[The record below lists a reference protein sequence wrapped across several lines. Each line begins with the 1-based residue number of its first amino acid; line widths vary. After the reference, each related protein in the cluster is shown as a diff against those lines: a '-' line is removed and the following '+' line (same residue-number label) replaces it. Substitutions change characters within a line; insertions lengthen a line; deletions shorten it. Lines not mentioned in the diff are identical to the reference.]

1 MHVISALMLMVFNAA
16 TFIVDAEDAIVPKN
30 RRNLKDIDNTRSER
44 MPVDF
49 TKGAEKDNLE
59 LSTDGDIPLVKT
71 IGQPDAKSG
80 RNSVKGESDSAEN
93 KTLELTT
100 NGDIPKV
107 KTIGQPDAKSVKNSA
122 KGESVS
128 EFTDL
133 ERTGLTSGDLVHEA
147 EKKTLELSTD
157 GDIPLVKTKGQPD
170 AKSGRHF
177 VKGESDSDM
186 AAKIFVVVGITI
198 SVQVGMLLIL
208 LMIRKRRKESGKQ
221 RTEVQQSTREDQTP
235 I

>member
-1 MHVISALMLMVFNAA
+1 MLALSTEEMS
-16 TFIVDAEDAIVPKN
+16 
-30 RRNLKDIDNTRSER
+30 SEKK
-44 MPVDF
+44 
-49 TKGAEKDNLE
+49 TLE

-133 ERTGLTSGDLVHEA
+133 ERTGLTSGDFVHEA

-208 LMIRKRRKESGKQ
+208 LMIRNGVRNPENKGQTFSRVPEKTRLPSSRKYVTCG
-221 RTEVQQSTREDQTP
+221 

>member
-1 MHVISALMLMVFNAA
+1 MPVDFTKGAEKENLELTTNGDIRLVKTIGQPDAKSGRNSVKGESDSAEKENLELTTDGDIHLVK
-16 TFIVDAEDAIVPKN
+16 TIGQPDAKSG
-30 RRNLKDIDNTRSER
+30 RNSVKGESDSDIDNTRSER

-133 ERTGLTSGDLVHEA
+133 ERTGLTSGDLVHEG
-147 EKKTLELSTD
+147 K
-157 GDIPLVKTKGQPD
+157 
-170 AKSGRHF
+170 
-177 VKGESDSDM
+177 M
-186 AAKIFVVVGITI
+186 GI
-198 SVQVGMLLIL
+198 
-208 LMIRKRRKESGKQ
+208 
-221 RTEVQQSTREDQTP
+221 
-235 I
+235 